1 MVRSVLVNSD
11 TPNYYSQIFYLII
24 SHTEVVII
32 TLLFLYKEKQYF
44 IKTVIYSYIE
54 TNIKKR
60 KIYSISTTKSV
71 GEEIY
76 IYIDTCR
83 PRYMFQIMILPNI
96 SKSNHHI
103 CPLPRVVIIVR
114 CGL

>member
-76 IYIDTCR
+76 IYILIHVGRDTCFKLR
-83 PRYMFQIMILPNI
+83 FSLIFQSP
-96 SKSNHHI
+96 
-103 CPLPRVVIIVR
+103 IIIFAH
-114 CGL
+114 CHEL